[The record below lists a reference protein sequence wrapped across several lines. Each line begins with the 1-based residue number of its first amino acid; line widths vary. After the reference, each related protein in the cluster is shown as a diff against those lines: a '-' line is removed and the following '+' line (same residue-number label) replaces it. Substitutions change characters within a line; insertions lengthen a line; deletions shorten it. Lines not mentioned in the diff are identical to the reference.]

1 MPRIEA
7 IGIVVADLARSA
19 AFYSEL
25 GLEFPEPLDPEG
37 HGHVE
42 ASLPGGLRLMFD
54 SEETIRSFAPEWSAP
69 SGDPRVAL
77 AFRCDSPAD
86 VDEAYARL
94 LGAGAQAHKEPW
106 DADWGQRYAQLK
118 DPDGNAVDLF
128 APLET

>member
-1 MPRIEA
+1 MPRFEA
-7 IGIVVADLARSA
+7 IGVVVADLARSA
-19 AFYSEL
+19 AFYREL

-42 ASLPGGLRLMFD
+42 ASLPGGLRLMLD
-54 SEETIRSFAPEWSAP
+54 SEESISSFAPEWSPP
-69 SGDPRVAL
+69 SGDPRVGL
-77 AFRCDSPAD
+77 AFRCDSPAE

-94 LGAGAQAHKEPW
+94 RSAGAQVQKEPW

-128 APLET
+128 ASLET